1 MTWAILERTDLIKD
15 DERYGRLSSL
25 RPTYVTKVVDMLDT
39 VRRLTVRT
47 ISADLHTFRF
57 TVQKTIR
64 IKKKCLCVKVL
75 CVVWYQA
82 RRIAYDINY
91 APNFEK
97 VDGAYCFWSV
107 RACVRGCVRHTFCT
121 YCNF

>member
-1 MTWAILERTDLIKD
+1 MAWAILERTDLIKD

-47 ISADLHTFRF
+47 ISADLHTFTF

-64 IKKKCLCVKVL
+64 IKKKCL
-75 CVVWYQA
+75 
-82 RRIAYDINY
+82 
-91 APNFEK
+91 
-97 VDGAYCFWSV
+97 
-107 RACVRGCVRHTFCT
+107 
-121 YCNF
+121 